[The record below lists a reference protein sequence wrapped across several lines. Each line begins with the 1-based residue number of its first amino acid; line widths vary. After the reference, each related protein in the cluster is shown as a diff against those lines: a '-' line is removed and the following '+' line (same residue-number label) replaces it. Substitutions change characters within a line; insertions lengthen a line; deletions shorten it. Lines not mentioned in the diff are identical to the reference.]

1 MSNERTPAEDV
12 FEEAEAVEH
21 VVVGRKRPKPGERRL
36 QILQALATMLQQPDA
51 ERITTAVLARHLGIS
66 EAALYRHFASKA
78 QMFDGLIEFIE
89 TSVLGM
95 VQHLTDQH
103 PDPLDQARRLV
114 WGLMQF
120 AETNPG
126 MCRVMVGDALVHEN
140 PRLNE
145 RMALFFDKLES
156 ALKLRLR
163 EAQHPDPAGLA
174 ALIIDAV
181 SGRLQRYVR
190 SGFKRLPTADAQA
203 LLALLP

>member
-1 MSNERTPAEDV
+1 MTNPSFDADDA
-12 FEEAEAVEH
+12 FEEAQAGAPVAP
-21 VVVGRKRPKPGERRL
+21 VRQRPKPGERRL

-89 TSVLGM
+89 TSVLSM

-103 PDPLDQARRLV
+103 PDPLDQARRMV
-114 WGLMQF
+114 WGLLQF

-126 MCRVMVGDALVHEN
+126 MCRVMVGDALVHEK

-174 ALIIDAV
+174 ALIIDTV